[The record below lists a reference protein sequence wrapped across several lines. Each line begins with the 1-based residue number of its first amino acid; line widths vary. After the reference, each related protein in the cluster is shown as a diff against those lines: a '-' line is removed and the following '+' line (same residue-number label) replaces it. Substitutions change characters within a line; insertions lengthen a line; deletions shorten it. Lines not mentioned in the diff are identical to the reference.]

1 MRYKKMSETCSEE
14 NVSAVVENVLVEG
27 AGRSEENLPHIY
39 KNTINNIV
47 YKHFDGIPSHEYIP
61 EEMKKRDQWVWWKV
75 KEVDGKTKK
84 IPYNQIGRNGAKCAN
99 SVDSKTWSCLENVMG
114 RTDFTPELGPGF
126 ALSDD
131 DPYCFIDLDDCINKS
146 TGEVASWAAEILEK
160 VVDSYAEVSHSKEG
174 IHVIIKAK
182 LPEGR
187 NRGVIDDEGHEI
199 EIYDHSRII
208 SMTGWIIEGFPV
220 VIRDHQALAEE
231 IQSRI
236 KESEDFPAE
245 EPENLGKSPDL
256 EDEKIIE
263 LGLTEGDGKFKRLYD
278 GDISEYS
285 YDHSR
290 ADLALC
296 NGIAFYTQKPEQ
308 IDRIFRSSLLMR
320 EKWDR
325 EDYENRT
332 INKAIQGLRKIYK
345 VHYGISI
352 SDLTKDK
359 NKKGDL
365 QFSYTKAAKS
375 ILDKVP
381 FKLAS
386 WEVQSKEP
394 SLWTCGDNGL
404 WTKGGDFLIEQ
415 ICDKVAE
422 DLSRQANISEV
433 KRRIKNDLR
442 KEPIEFDTG
451 KPTLVGTKNGFVCD
465 LMTGEVRPMES
476 EDYISE
482 ELVLPVDFKP
492 NEKCPEI
499 FKFYDSIC
507 SDDCSKMAMMEDDL
521 AALNLQAWPY
531 IAMFLG
537 LGGNGKGQR
546 QKFRRKF
553 FGAQTIA
560 DISLKDLNDKG
571 FVVSELYRK
580 RILHC
585 GEAKRNEKNGEKYS
599 TAILK
604 TLTGDDQ
611 VTTDQKYKSCLSF
624 VPFCKVNIDANDPP
638 RFDDE
643 SRGFTRRFR
652 RINTPYYFT
661 ENPDLE
667 DPTQRKID
675 EKLHERITTEE
686 ELSGYLNVL
695 ISLAKEIIP
704 KRSYPACEHLTE
716 GYEKQVYSIEEFKNQ
731 FCMVFEVDENE
742 YTVIEDLYEAFK
754 KWATL
759 ANASVVSSKAFGTTF
774 KSLVGCCSNS
784 QRIGSD
790 VKKVYRGVRF
800 DKERYNLAI
809 ADMTERLNNG
819 SNGDSN
825 QCKHLSEIYQNLKRK
840 FGDDSW

>member
-1 MRYKKMSETCSEE
+1 
-14 NVSAVVENVLVEG
+14 
-27 AGRSEENLPHIY
+27 
-39 KNTINNIV
+39 
-47 YKHFDGIPSHEYIP
+47 
-61 EEMKKRDQWVWWKV
+61 
-75 KEVDGKTKK
+75 
-84 IPYNQIGRNGAKCAN
+84 
-99 SVDSKTWSCLENVMG
+99 MG

-126 ALSDD
+126 ALSND
-131 DPYCFIDLDDCINKS
+131 DPYCLIDLDDCINKS
-146 TGEVASWAAEILEK
+146 TGEIAPWAAEILEN
-160 VVDSYAEVSHSKEG
+160 VVDSYAEVSRSKEG
-174 IHVIIKAK
+174 IHIIIQAK

-187 NRGVIDDEGHEI
+187 NRGVIDDEGHKI

-208 SMTGWIIEGFPV
+208 SMTGWVIEGFPT
-220 VIRDHQALAEE
+220 VIKDHQAFAEE
-231 IQSRI
+231 LQSRI
-236 KESEDFPAE
+236 KKSEDFPAE
-245 EPENLGKSPDL
+245 KPENLGKSPDL

-263 LGLTEGDGKFKRLYD
+263 LGLAESDGKFKRLYD
-278 GDISEYS
+278 GGDTSK
-285 YDHSR
+285 YDYDDSR

-320 EKWDR
+320 DKWERD
-325 EDYENRT
+325 DYRAGT

-345 VHYGISI
+345 VHHGISI
-352 SDLTKDK
+352 SDLTKEKDK

-365 QFSYTKAAKS
+365 QFSPSKAAKS

-386 WEVQSKEP
+386 WEVQDEKAP
-394 SLWTCGDNGL
+394 LWTCGDNGL

-422 DLSRQANISEV
+422 DLSKQGNISEV

-442 KEPIEFDTG
+442 KDPVEFDTG
-451 KPTLVGTKNGFVCD
+451 KPTLVGTKNGYVCD
-465 LMTGEVRPMES
+465 LITGEVRLMES

-492 NEKCPEI
+492 NTKCPEI
-499 FKFYDSIC
+499 FKFYDDIC
-507 SDDCSKMAMMEDDL
+507 SDDCSKMAMISDDL
-521 AALNLQAWPY
+521 AAMNLQAWPY

-553 FGAQTIA
+553 FGALTIA
-560 DISLKDLNDKG
+560 DISLKDLNNKN
-571 FVVSELYRK
+571 FIVSELSRK

-661 ENPDLE
+661 ENPDPE

-675 EKLHERITTEE
+675 EKLNARITTEE

-695 ISLAKEIIP
+695 ISLAKEIVP

-731 FCMVFEVDENE
+731 FCIVFEVDENE

-759 ANASVVSSKAFGTTF
+759 VNASVVSSKSFGRTF
-774 KSLVGCCSNS
+774 KSLVGCCSTTK
-784 QRIGSD
+784 RFGKET
-790 VKKVYRGVRF
+790 KKAYSGVRF
-800 DKERYNLAI
+800 DEGKYKEVI
-809 ADMTERLNNG
+809 ADMTEKLNFG
-819 SNGDSN
+819 SNGDSH
-825 QCKHLSEIYQNLKRK
+825 QCKHLSETYQNLKREY
-840 FGDDSW
+840 GDDSW